1 MVLEDSGGAEAGWYS
16 TASKNS
22 SENPVED
29 EEEEARARSFD
40 ASTYS
45 TDVGG
50 LSSNMPSVS
59 VSRPISMQCCS
70 IL

>member
-1 MVLEDSGGAEAGWYS
+1 MEFEDSGGAEAGWYS

-29 EEEEARARSFD
+29 EEEEARARSLD
-40 ASTYS
+40 ASTFPK
-45 TDVGG
+45 DERG
-50 LSSNMPSVS
+50 LSSTISSMS
-59 VSRPISMQCCS
+59 VSRPISMQCSS